1 MAFDYKKEYR
11 EYYLPGKKPAVV
23 DIPLMN
29 YAAVRGS
36 GDPNEPEGAYQ
47 KAIGQLY
54 AVAYTIKMSRKGSHP
69 ISGYFD
75 YVVPPLEG
83 FWWQQGG
90 KAMNYADKA
99 GFQWISLIRLPDFVT
114 RQDFEWAVQE
124 AERKKK
130 TDLSAVKF
138 LSLGEGLCVQCLHTG
153 SYDSEPET
161 IRMLDQ
167 FALEQGYEPDFSE
180 MRHHHEVYLSDPR
193 RTAPEKLKTVIRHP
207 VRKREC

>member
-29 YAAVRGS
+29 YAAVHGS

-54 AVAYTIKMSRKGSHP
+54 AVAYTIKMSKKGSHP
-69 ISGYFD
+69 IQGYFD

-83 FWWQQGG
+83 FWWQQSG
-90 KAMNYADKA
+90 KAMDYADKA

-130 TDLSAVKF
+130 TDMSAVKF
-138 LSLGEGLCVQCLHTG
+138 LSLEEGLCVQCLHTG
-153 SYDSEPET
+153 SYDSESET

-180 MRHHHEVYLSDPR
+180 MRHHHELYLSDPR

-207 VRKREC
+207 VRKRER